1 MKRIFLVAALMAGM
15 SLGLSPAGVVAAQD
29 RHDEETARAAVRS
42 GSQVPLSSVLAMLA
56 KRHPGRQLNTTMG
69 ESGGRPVYNVQW
81 QLTNGQIV
89 VFVVDAKTGQE
100 IG

>member
-1 MKRIFLVAALMAGM
+1 MKSRRSSA
-15 SLGLSPAGVVAAQD
+15 GLSLAVLALVLGFAPAAGVAAQD
-29 RHDEETARAAVRS
+29 RPEAHA
-42 GSQVPLSSVLAMLA
+42 GSQVPLSTVLKEIA

-89 VFVVDAKTGQE
+89 VFVIDARTGQE

>member
-1 MKRIFLVAALMAGM
+1 MKSRRPSA
-15 SLGLSPAGVVAAQD
+15 GLSLAVLALVLGFAPAAGVAAQD
-29 RHDEETARAAVRS
+29 RPEAHA
-42 GSQVPLSSVLAMLA
+42 GSQVPLSTVLKDIA

-89 VFVVDAKTGQE
+89 VFVIDARTGQE